1 MINSSLHQNIIAA
14 EGGWIV
20 TNILYMSCN
29 YIVLNLLG
37 EPSKWSSNRMIPGFV
52 TEVVRVTRYNQS
64 EKSVIWRG
72 ICRWG

>member
-1 MINSSLHQNIIAA
+1 MRPLVGEYDRWLFLTYLI
-14 EGGWIV
+14 
-20 TNILYMSCN
+20 NILYMYCN
-29 YIVLNLLG
+29 YIVINLLG

-52 TEVVRVTRYNQS
+52 AEVVRVTRYNQS